1 MTSAGVR
8 HHLSAPQNPSFET
21 AVRRSTHLVR
31 AAAYIRVSSKSQT
44 LDMQRAAIERAAR
57 TRRDTITDWYSDKQS
72 ARTLARPGLEM
83 LRQAAR
89 EGRVPRLYV
98 FRLDRLTRSGIR
110 DTFEVIEELRSHHCE
125 LVTVS
130 DSFDLAGPAA
140 EVVLAVMAWAAKMER
155 LAINERIASARLRLE
170 HEGRSWG
177 RPPRLSP
184 VERARIAELRLKG
197 ATIREIAIAMSAP
210 RATVARALS
219 QKVRAGPAHGRPAR
233 RRAAV
238 AGRK

>member
-1 MTSAGVR
+1 LRT
-8 HHLSAPQNPSFET
+8 N
-21 AVRRSTHLVR
+21 VR
-31 AAAYIRVSSKSQT
+31 AAAYIRISSKSQT

-72 ARTLARPGLEM
+72 ARTLSRPGLER

-98 FRLDRLTRSGIR
+98 YRLDRLARSGIR
-110 DTFEVIEELRSHHCE
+110 DTFEVIEELRGHHCD

-130 DSFDLAGPAA
+130 DGFDLAGPAA

-155 LAINERIASARLRLE
+155 LAINERIAAARVRLE
-170 HEGRSWG
+170 QQGRSWG
-177 RPPRLSP
+177 RPPRLSSL
-184 VERARIAELRLKG
+184 ERTRIAKLRGQGK
-197 ATIREIAIAMSAP
+197 TIREIAVAVSAP

-219 QKVRAGPAHGRPAR
+219 QNVPARPAHGRPSR

-238 AGRK
+238 AARK